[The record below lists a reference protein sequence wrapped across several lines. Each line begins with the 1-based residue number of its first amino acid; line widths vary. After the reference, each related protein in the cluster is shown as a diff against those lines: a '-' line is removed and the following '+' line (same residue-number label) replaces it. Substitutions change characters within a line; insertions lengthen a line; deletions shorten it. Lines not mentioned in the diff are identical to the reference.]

1 VPAEIVQ
8 FQIDA
13 IFLITSCSWVDVS
26 YPLS

>member
-13 IFLITSCSWVDVS
+13 IFLITSYSWVGVS